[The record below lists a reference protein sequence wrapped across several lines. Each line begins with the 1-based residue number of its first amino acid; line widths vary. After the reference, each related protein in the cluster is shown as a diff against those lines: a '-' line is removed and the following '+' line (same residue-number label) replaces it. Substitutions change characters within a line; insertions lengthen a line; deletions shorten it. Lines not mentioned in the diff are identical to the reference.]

1 MMQVIFESVRE
12 NLIAMKICPYFCV
25 IKCKKNNCAPF
36 CKIKTKINML
46 LISAW
51 WNANPSLKSER
62 NSKYN
67 T

>member
-46 LISAW
+46 LISA
-51 WNANPSLKSER
+51 
-62 NSKYN
+62 
-67 T
+67 